1 MMDNSS
7 DVKFNLTQS
16 DPDVSSAVSDD
27 VYIVIL
33 IVTNVLIANIL
44 SLLGIVGSILNIII
58 LSHHKMQDP
67 TNVVFLAISVCDFIF
82 SVTQISFNFSIAS
95 FLINFFVL
103 DWAVTIH
110 VISFDRINY
119 LAVLISIHLVTLVS
133 IERMMLLSLLLVKI
147 PKKISDIIYW
157 IDNILIQI
165 NSSFNFIIY
174 VTGSPKFKKTFLKLF
189 HFKNKQI

>member
-133 IERMMLLSLLLVKI
+133 IERMVA
-147 PKKISDIIYW
+147 
-157 IDNILIQI
+157 
-165 NSSFNFIIY
+165 
-174 VTGSPKFKKTFLKLF
+174 
-189 HFKNKQI
+189 